1 MFLLLCCLSSD
12 LQMERIRFCAEVT
25 SVERLLLKRDDRR
38 WLIAVALILP
48 VIASI
53 AHFDIY
59 MLHKNLPHDGNEE
72 EYRLKYII
80 STVAMMFLTVLTFG
94 TLTYVSVQERQ
105 LVSKYEL
112 RLKGGWVFQASTYI
126 FYIIAFYGGRFAR
139 RIVGTVEK
147 TEDNEDD
154 SFSPNK
160 SAEEQIRDIRLQ
172 YVLLLEALNSID
184 EKLSQ
189 KC

>member
-1 MFLLLCCLSSD
+1 
-12 LQMERIRFCAEVT
+12 
-25 SVERLLLKRDDRR
+25 
-38 WLIAVALILP
+38 
-48 VIASI
+48 
-53 AHFDIY
+53 
-59 MLHKNLPHDGNEE
+59 
-72 EYRLKYII
+72 
-80 STVAMMFLTVLTFG
+80 MMFLTVLTFG

-189 KC
+189 QC

>member
-1 MFLLLCCLSSD
+1 MFLSFCRLSSD

-25 SVERLLLKRDDRR
+25 SVERLLLKRGDRR

-48 VIASI
+48 VTASI
-53 AHFDIY
+53 AYFDFY
-59 MLHKNLPHDGNEE
+59 KVHKNSPHDGNEE

-80 STVAMMFLTVLTFG
+80 STVVIIFFTVLTFG
-94 TLTYVSVQERQ
+94 TLTYASVQERQ

-126 FYIIAFYGGRFAR
+126 FYIIALYGGRFAR
-139 RIVGTVEK
+139 WIVGTVEK

-160 SAEEQIRDIRLQ
+160 SAEEEIRDIRLQ
-172 YVLLLEALNSID
+172 HVLLLEALKSID
-184 EKLSQ
+184 EKMFE